1 MNGAAADVAEP
12 VIRDT
17 WIAKCPLGELR
28 SNPRITALTK
38 ASGDILPASLT
49 SWDLSLSNI
58 QRIDADFAV
67 PHKVRSL
74 KLRNNLTPI
83 FNLTLPPRFKI
94 LTLAG
99 NPLVDTRISRAKF
112 NILIQC
118 THVSATTPF
127 NFELCVLT
135 DPNNLKEMQA
145 APLSTFRAS
154 FVTSVLPILGAA
166 VGGTILLAAL
176 FSSQEGDMEHT
187 TAADGSPPDETGR
200 KLSASSACVLKDTTW
215 SKATKVEPSFRIA
228 GPVDART
235 HAVHPFF

>member
-1 MNGAAADVAEP
+1 
-12 VIRDT
+12 
-17 WIAKCPLGELR
+17 
-28 SNPRITALTK
+28 LTK

-49 SWDLSLSNI
+49 DLSLSNI

-118 THVSATTPF
+118 THTPF
-127 NFELCVLT
+127 NFELCVLP

-176 FSSQEGDMEHT
+176 F
-187 TAADGSPPDETGR
+187 
-200 KLSASSACVLKDTTW
+200 VLRFCRHRPAIGLQK
-215 SKATKVEPSFRIA
+215 SKT
-228 GPVDART
+228 
-235 HAVHPFF
+235 